1 MDSSTNRLV
10 GELLFFQR
18 SILIPRVTKGLD
30 LAETEKFPSMWDFAL
45 LVWVCVRTC
54 VLSHVGLFVTA
65 WTVALQAPLSMRFSR
80 QEYWSGLPFPPP
92 EDLPDPGME
101 PGSPVF
107 PVLTGGSFTTVPSGK
122 PQYRDSLGPSGM
134 TSRSTFRSIT

>member
-18 SILIPRVTKGLD
+18 SLLIPRVTKGLD
-30 LAETEKFPSMWDFAL
+30 LAETEEFPRIGDFSL
-45 LVWVCVRTC
+45 LAWVCMRTC
-54 VLSHVGLFVTA
+54 MLSRVRLFVTA
-65 WTVALQAPLSMRFSR
+65 WTVALQAPLSVGFSR

-92 EDLPDPGME
+92 RALPDPGME

-107 PVLTGGSFTTVPSGK
+107 PALTGGSFPTVPSGK
-122 PQYRDSLGPSGM
+122 PQYGDSLGPSRM
-134 TSRSTFRSIT
+134 ASHSTFRSIT